1 MGKANLGRVVG
12 PQGPI
17 GPTGSNAVGAVVFTI
32 DENGHLIMHTSNVDV
47 NDNIHLVNDDPSS
60 PDYYETLGVPAGLI
74 GHLVYIYSND

>member
-47 NDNIHLVNDDPSS
+47 NDNIFLVNDDPNSQS
-60 PDYYETLGVPAGLI
+60 YYGTLGVPSSLV